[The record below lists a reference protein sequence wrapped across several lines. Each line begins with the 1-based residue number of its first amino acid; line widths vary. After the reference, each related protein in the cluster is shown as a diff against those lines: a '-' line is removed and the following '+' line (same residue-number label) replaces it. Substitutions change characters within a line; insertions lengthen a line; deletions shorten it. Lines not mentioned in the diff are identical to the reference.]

1 MKKIISKKLKKLI
14 FYVKKNKSVRL
25 VKFEKKHISKNY
37 LQWLNNKEIKN
48 NRNRYS
54 KHSYPTAIKY
64 YNNKKN
70 SNSVFVAIEI
80 FKKDRYIHIGNTI
93 LILDE
98 HNKRGHLSILIGENS
113 MKNKGIGYIVWK
125 KMIEVAFKKFNC
137 RLVVAGTMKS
147 NKAMFKIFK
156 KCRMKI
162 IKMPNYFFLNKKNDD
177 LIIAY
182 ISKDKN

>member
-1 MKKIISKKLKKLI
+1 MI
-14 FYVKKNKSVRL
+14 FYINKNKSIRL

-37 LQWLNNKEIKN
+37 LQWLNSKEVKN
-48 NRNRYS
+48 NRNRFS
-54 KHSYPTAIKY
+54 KHTYPTAIKY
-64 YNNKKN
+64 FNKNKK
-70 SNSVFVAIEI
+70 SNTLFVAIEI
-80 FKKDRYIHIGNTI
+80 FHRNRYVHIGNTI
-93 LILDE
+93 LIVDA

-125 KMIEVAFKKFNC
+125 KMIELAFKKFNC

-156 KCRMKI
+156 KCKMKTLS
-162 IKMPNYFFLNKKNDD
+162 MPNYFFQDRKKDD

-182 ISKDKN
+182 KFK